1 MVCDGFHY
9 NIFILIF
16 WYIFP
21 ITLSFLFPPTLIPI
35 LSIANQ
41 IVKSGFFF
49 KCVCAYVCV
58 CAHARASHS
67 YKWNQR
73 ITAFASHMWDRA
85 QAIGLPGKWCY
96 PQPPSHL
103 PESKKCAILFRTL
116 RIYSLYLTFIMN
128 LGTSLFLNVHP
139 INLSNFR
146 MLSQEQPCKESWGG
160 VVSWSETWAFH
171 LYVFEA

>member
-1 MVCDGFHY
+1 MGFTITFLY
-9 NIFILIF
+9 LYFDIF
-16 WYIFP
+16 FP
-21 ITLSFLFPPTLIPI
+21 ITLSFLLPPALVPI

-41 IVKSGFFF
+41 IVKSGFFLMW
-49 KCVCAYVCV
+49 VCV
-58 CAHARASHS
+58 CARACVSHS

-73 ITAFASHMWDRA
+73 ITAFASHMRDRA

-96 PQPPSHL
+96 SQPASHL
-103 PESKKCAILFRTL
+103 PESKKCAVLFQIL

-160 VVSWSETWAFH
+160 VVS
-171 LYVFEA
+171 